1 MGSSLRKPSLSLLG
15 LAAVVVLLISVPV
28 AVAIVAAPT
37 RDEYAAAVEPICKT
51 NSQASSRILKGV
63 KGQVKS
69 GGLVPAGKRFIRA
82 SAALGRTI
90 GQIVRVPQPP
100 ADKAK
105 LTKWIGY
112 LKREQ
117 SYLRKIGKYLKAG
130 KKGKA
135 QHEAVELNS
144 TNSRANNT
152 VVGFGFHQCRI
163 ESSRFL

>member
-1 MGSSLRKPSLSLLG
+1 VGCSLRKPSLSLLG
-15 LAAVVVLLISVPV
+15 LAAALLFSVP
-28 AVAIVAAPT
+28 AALAIEAEPT
-37 RDEYAAAVEPICKT
+37 RDEYATAVEPICKT
-51 NSQASSRILKGV
+51 NSEANSRILKGV

-69 GGLVPAGKRFIRA
+69 GQLAPAGKRFIRA
-82 SAALGRTI
+82 STALGRTI
-90 GQIVRVPQPP
+90 GQIAKVPQPP

-135 QHEAVELNS
+135 QHEAVELSSN
-144 TNSRANNT
+144 NSRANNT